1 MKPLTRINR
10 IFLIFFFLNSF
21 YIGNAQ
27 VKTKTFRDGIPKQ
40 LFPVQGHIAKKLEF
54 SPPNNFLALKAR
66 NKNQDDKKRKFAVPL
81 ITDVD
86 FFLNASRNNEGG
98 FSIYI
103 LNIIAK
109 EAINLSLEFGDF
121 FLQENAILSI
131 YTDKE
136 ITDSITSAEN
146 NSNNVWATRVYRG
159 NSLNIVLKVPTNGEN
174 GSRIKISKINFGY
187 KNIGYKNLGMQYGN
201 PGDALDCHFNV
212 ACPAGN
218 AWNEERNSVALIV
231 ADGHEIC
238 TGALIMNACNTNIPY
253 VLTADHCLEAGN
265 VNNWVF
271 QFQYWSTTCIDNN
284 GMIEDVQFNGCQLRA
299 NLRGTDFRNKS
310 VKDQPR

>member
-1 MKPLTRINR
+1 
-10 IFLIFFFLNSF
+10 
-21 YIGNAQ
+21 
-27 VKTKTFRDGIPKQ
+27 
-40 LFPVQGHIAKKLEF
+40 
-54 SPPNNFLALKAR
+54 
-66 NKNQDDKKRKFAVPL
+66 
-81 ITDVD
+81 
-86 FFLNASRNNEGG
+86 
-98 FSIYI
+98 
-103 LNIIAK
+103 
-109 EAINLSLEFGDF
+109 
-121 FLQENAILSI
+121 LSI

-299 NLRGTDFRNKS
+299 NLRGTDFALLELNQTPAANSGLRYAGWSRETTGNQNTTMLHHPRGDVMKIS
-310 VKDQPR
+310 VDDQAPVQFVSDNRSLWLLDLDLGATEVGSSGAPYFNEDHRIIGQHFGIVDLTLPDCDNPQKIGGAI